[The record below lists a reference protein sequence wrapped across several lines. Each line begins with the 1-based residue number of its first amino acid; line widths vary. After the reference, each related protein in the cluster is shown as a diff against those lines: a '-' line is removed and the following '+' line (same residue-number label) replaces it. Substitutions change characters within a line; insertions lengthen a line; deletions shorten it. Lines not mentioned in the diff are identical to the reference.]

1 MGQGPEADSIGIFAL
16 TAVRGKSDYDVFKAL
31 LLEYAARDLDDAK
44 NSTIWQDLTQ
54 LPQRYGAPLGG
65 ALLAHFGGELAG
77 CGAFAATA
85 QPGIA
90 EIKRV
95 YVRGGYRRHGLARA
109 LTLSL
114 AARARECGYHT
125 AAISTWPHNKEALA
139 LYQQL
144 GFAPI
149 TPFKE
154 HTHAQLV
161 FLGLALGPAESN
173 THLTSALLPNDHP

>member
-1 MGQGPEADSIGIFAL
+1 MLVGNYFTLKPVSGSP
-16 TAVRGKSDYDVFKAL
+16 DYDVFKAL
-31 LLEYAARDLDDAK
+31 LLEYAERDLDDAK

-65 ALLAHFGGELAG
+65 ALLAHSGGELAG
-77 CGAFAATA
+77 CGAFTATA

-95 YVRGGYRRHGLARA
+95 YVRCDYRRHGLARA

-114 AARARECGYHT
+114 IVRAKECGYHT

-161 FLGLALGPAESN
+161 FLGLALGPAHQN
-173 THLTSALLPNDHP
+173 TKPASALLPNDHP